1 MSVTLECVLIIFI
14 IALIIVLV
22 ILCVYLS
29 KLIEETTETM
39 KSLKELTDL
48 AKKELEP
55 ALKSVN
61 NVLKTVDNVSIATN
75 KQFDTIRKI
84 LTTLLGASCIALTN
98 VKDKGGF
105 FSGLVSGFK
114 LFKKR
119 R

>member
-1 MSVTLECVLIIFI
+1 MSVTLECILIIFI
-14 IALIIVLV
+14 IALIIMMV
-22 ILCVYLS
+22 ILCIYLS
-29 KLIEETTETM
+29 KLIEQTTDTM
-39 KSLKELTDL
+39 KSLQELTDL

-55 ALKSVN
+55 ALKSMN

-75 KQFDTIRKI
+75 KQFDTVKKI
-84 LTTLLGASCIALTN
+84 LTTLLGASCVALTN
-98 VKDKGGF
+98 VRNKGGF

>member
-1 MSVTLECVLIIFI
+1 MSTSLECVLIIFL

-22 ILCVYLS
+22 VLCVYLS
-29 KLIEETTETM
+29 KLIEETTEAM
-39 KSLKELTDL
+39 RSLKELTDIT
-48 AKKELEP
+48 KKEIEP

-75 KQFDTIRKI
+75 KQFDTVKKI
-84 LTTLLGASCIALTN
+84 LTTLLGASCVALSN
-98 VKDKGGF
+98 VKNKGSF
-105 FSGLVSGFK
+105 FSGLISGFK